1 MKTIHPPSGITQGI
15 PFLIAAD
22 WTPEQAMA
30 VVELLDDLREQ
41 IWARYELQLYPLFR
55 QQRAPRDGAGVPGM
69 VSDDEPF

>member
-1 MKTIHPPSGITQGI
+1 MKTIHPPSGITQGL

-41 IWARYELQLYPLFR
+41 IWAHYELQLYPLFL
-55 QQRAPRDGAGVPGM
+55 QQRAPRDGADVPGT
-69 VSDDEPF
+69 VADDEPF